1 MQRRMI
7 VKKREGQ
14 EKQNE
19 EGNFKGDLNTKSFF
33 FLMSYMIF
41 NIVIYSPCT
50 YAVFPFNVHKHFL
63 CRVMGAGVKIPGN
76 LHRQFAR
83 SRPGDISG

>member
-1 MQRRMI
+1 MNHLLGNRCAFFIMRGEGGKKNMQRRMI

-33 FLMSYMIF
+33 FFYVLYDLQHSY
-41 NIVIYSPCT
+41 
-50 YAVFPFNVHKHFL
+50 L
-63 CRVMGAGVKIPGN
+63 
-76 LHRQFAR
+76 
-83 SRPGDISG
+83 